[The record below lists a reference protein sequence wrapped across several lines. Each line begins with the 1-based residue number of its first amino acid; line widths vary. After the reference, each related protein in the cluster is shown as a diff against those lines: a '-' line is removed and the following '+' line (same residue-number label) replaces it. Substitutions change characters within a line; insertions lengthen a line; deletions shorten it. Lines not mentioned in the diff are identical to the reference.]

1 MNNLWT
7 LIKIEF
13 SKSFSRNKIKENKAK
28 SMSFLAII
36 SLVII
41 FGIVLS
47 SVYAYLYGKYYI
59 DAGATLEP
67 LVILFA
73 VVASMLS
80 LMSGINQAKGIF
92 IGKDYDQLASLPI
105 KKTTII
111 ASKVINLYLVELL
124 YSSIILIPSSIVFT
138 ILSGNSL
145 FVINGIIL
153 ALFISSFP
161 LVIAMIFSFIT
172 ALISEKFKYGNFVS
186 IIFYVIFIGGIF
198 ALSFFTSSSKTDA
211 DIVNVFT
218 SVSNVALWFNP
229 SLYFVN
235 YALINNYAFILIF
248 VGINFISMVIVI
260 LVFGLFFDKIHEVIS
275 SFKANYKYER
285 KYLKSKKELKS
296 LFELELKRL
305 VSSKM
310 YFINSVTGLIMSLI
324 MGIWMSIMF
333 SSYSPFGISPEV
345 IEAVKNYAFAGA
357 IIIVFGVGITNTC
370 AVGISM
376 EGSSFWLIKTL
387 PINYKKYMWAKL
399 LLTIILQVPV
409 SLIVSTVMTIVIMPN
424 VISIIAIYLI
434 PILYICLT
442 AVVSLLLNLTFYKLK
457 WSNEQEV
464 VKSSS
469 SVIIA
474 MLLGFGIDFVLVGLL
489 VGLGIFLNVYI
500 GVFIAIGLLFIALI
514 IFYLIL
520 SSTFTKKIMKIEEF

>member
-1 MNNLWT
+1 MNNLWN

-13 SKSFSRNKIKENKAK
+13 SKSFSKNSMKQNKAK
-28 SMSFLAII
+28 SVSFLAIVGFV
-36 SLVII
+36 VIL
-41 FGIVLS
+41 GIVMS
-47 SVYAYLYGKYYI
+47 AVYAFLYGQYYVS
-59 DAGATLEP
+59 AGATLEP
-67 LVILFA
+67 LAILFA
-73 VVASMLS
+73 VVASMLT

-124 YSSIILIPSSIVFT
+124 YSSIILIPSGVVFT
-138 ILSGNSL
+138 ILSSNAI
-145 FVINGIIL
+145 FVVTSIIL
-153 ALFISSFP
+153 ALFVSAFP
-161 LVIAMIFSFIT
+161 LVVAMIFSFIT
-172 ALISEKFKYGNFVS
+172 AIISEKFKYGNFLS
-186 IIFYVIFIGGIF
+186 IFFYILFLGGIF
-198 ALSFFTSSSKTDA
+198 ALSFATSSSKTDA
-211 DIVNVFT
+211 DVVSVFT
-218 SVSNVALWFNP
+218 SVSNVALWVNP

-235 YALINNYAFILIF
+235 FALTNNYAFILVF
-248 VGINFISMVIVI
+248 VAINVISMVIVI

-296 LFELELKRL
+296 LLELEFKRL

-333 SSYSPFGISPEV
+333 SKYTPFGLQPQV
-345 IEAVKNYAFAGA
+345 IEAVRTYAFGGA

-370 AVGISM
+370 CVAISM
-376 EGSSFWLIKTL
+376 EGANFWLVKTL

-399 LLTIILQVPV
+399 LLTFILQMPV
-409 SLIVSTVMTIVIMPN
+409 ALICSTVMTILIMPD
-424 VISIIAIYLI
+424 VVCIIAIYLI
-434 PILYICLT
+434 PILYIFLT

-457 WSNEQEV
+457 WTSEQEV

-469 SVIIA
+469 SVVIA
-474 MLLGFGIDFVLVGLL
+474 MLLGFGIDFVLAGVLI
-489 VGLGIFLNVYI
+489 GLGIVSSYL
-500 GVFIAIGLLFIALI
+500 GVFLSIGLLLAASIV
-514 IFYLIL
+514 FYLIL
-520 SSTFTKKIMKIEEF
+520 SSSFTRKLMKIEEF